1 MWRTLGLFVFFAS
14 LGGCAATGALP
25 SMSGFGGGLSDTEP
39 PKTAMAA
46 EPVAASTASSSG
58 SSSGISG
65 IWSNFSSAFSSG
77 DAAAASKSPIG
88 EQPDV
93 LDPNEAL
100 RLVNDYRASQ
110 GLPSLS
116 LEPHA
121 TEAAYILAKNMA
133 KTDKMSHVGPGG
145 ADVGKRLTLAGYRY
159 RVAAENIGAGQASV
173 AQIIDGWK
181 HSPPHSRNLLLADAK
196 HMGIAFEYK
205 PDTKFKRFW
214 ALVVAAP

>member
-1 MWRTLGLFVFFAS
+1 MWRTLGLFALCAS
-14 LGGCAATGALP
+14 LGGCAATSALP
-25 SMSGFGGGLSDTEP
+25 SLSGFGGNLSDAEAP
-39 PKTAMAA
+39 NAAMAA
-46 EPVAASTASSSG
+46 GPVAASTAPSSG

-77 DAAAASKSPIG
+77 DAASKPPIG
-88 EQPDV
+88 QQPDN

-110 GLPSLS
+110 GLSALS
-116 LEPHA
+116 LETHA
-121 TEAAYILAKNMA
+121 TEAAQILAKNMA

-145 ADVGKRLTLAGYRY
+145 ADVGKRLAMAGYRY
-159 RVAAENIGAGQASV
+159 RLAAENIGAGQTSV
-173 AQIIDGWK
+173 AQIIEGWK
-181 HSPPHSRNLLLADAK
+181 NSPPHSRNLLLADAK